1 MRFNA
6 ASARGQNPPAASK
19 DTKCHH
25 TNHAEGR
32 SVFTS
37 VCLSACPFPCKPRN
51 GMLTAHNRM
60 KAAFE
65 SICSVF
71 SIKLG
76 ELRKETAC
84 ERTK

>member
-1 MRFNA
+1 
-6 ASARGQNPPAASK
+6 
-19 DTKCHH
+19 
-25 TNHAEGR
+25 
-32 SVFTS
+32 
-37 VCLSACPFPCKPRN
+37 
-51 GMLTAHNRM
+51 MLTAHNRM
-60 KAAFE
+60 KAALE